1 MLIEIY
7 EFCTLF
13 IQKKSLRKRYP
24 YFSAFGLNMERYG
37 VSLRIQSECGEIR
50 TRITP
55 NTDTFD
61 AVSKHEL
68 VKFTEEVTQT
78 CSIKEV
84 LLKIS
89 ISFPSKETPAQEIS
103 TETCEFFKNVCFAEP
118 LRRVLQYLLNK
129 RHRTDTYILTLT
141 RKLQMQTATGSVL

>member
-24 YFSAFGLNMERYG
+24 YFSAVGLNMERYG
-37 VSLRIQSECGEIR
+37 VSLR

-103 TETCEFFKNVCFAEP
+103 TEICEFFKNVCFAEP